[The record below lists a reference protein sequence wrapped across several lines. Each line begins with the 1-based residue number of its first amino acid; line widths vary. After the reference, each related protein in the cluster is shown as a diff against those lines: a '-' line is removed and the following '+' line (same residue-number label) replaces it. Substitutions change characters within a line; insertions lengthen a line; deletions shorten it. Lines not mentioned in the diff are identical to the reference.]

1 MSEEYVL
8 VPADQMRQ
16 IARYEITFD
25 KIIEIAEIENGKLI
39 FPENY
44 AVTLEDLREALKNI
58 ISANPTVGEFGDNW
72 YYPLTT
78 LDENFGLREACMDEE
93 EPETVPGSVST
104 GIWSRLPL
112 TSGAVFSRV
121 WYGLEDIWTENDDD
135 ERVGEFE
142 EIGEYI

>member
-78 LDENFGLREACMDEE
+78 LDENFGLRGLFRSKQTADLIPKRRRSC
-93 EPETVPGSVST
+93 
-104 GIWSRLPL
+104 
-112 TSGAVFSRV
+112 FS
-121 WYGLEDIWTENDDD
+121 
-135 ERVGEFE
+135 
-142 EIGEYI
+142 